1 MATVNGSGLAVYRVQ
16 PDVEYVS
23 KAQKK
28 EKKYMLYSEKSMYG
42 TKKS

>member
-1 MATVNGSGLAVYRVQ
+1 MATVNGLGRAVYRVQ

-28 EKKYMLYSEKSMYG
+28 ENYMLYSEKSMHG
-42 TKKS
+42 IKKS